1 MKEYPW
7 DIFLGLTVS
16 WIGSFLRIET
26 AGVSLLL
33 FLRGINSCS
42 VVTISE
48 LDHNKVKTET
58 SKLSLEI
65 IISEGFGIFLI
76 V

>member
-16 WIGSFLRIET
+16 WIGSFPIIET
-26 AGVSLLL
+26 AVVSLLL
-33 FLRGINSCS
+33 FLRGMNFCS
-42 VVTISE
+42 VVKCFE
-48 LDHNKVKTET
+48 LDTNTVKTET

-65 IISEGFGIFLI
+65 ITSEGFGIFLI
-76 V
+76 A

>member
-7 DIFLGLTVS
+7 DIFMGLTVS

-26 AGVSLLL
+26 AVVSLLL

-48 LDHNKVKTET
+48 LDPNKVKTET

-76 V
+76 A